1 MPDTSTGLLELFAGC
16 FGTHGVCFTAQVTG
30 MQGSDI
36 PAAGEE
42 TTVEDLLRVVKQ
54 LPPDAEAARVCADFY
69 MSSSFHGSALDVQPA
84 VLPQL
89 CSPVQEASCCR
100 SHYLNI

>member
-1 MPDTSTGLLELFAGC
+1 
-16 FGTHGVCFTAQVTG
+16 

-54 LPPDAEAARVCADFY
+54 LPSEAEAAPVCFFA
-69 MSSSFHGSALDVQPA
+69 A
-84 VLPQL
+84 VYIVNKRRFNSLLQ
-89 CSPVQEASCCR
+89 
-100 SHYLNI
+100 